1 MEVRDVNGRRA
12 TTRVGAAE
20 YLDIPVNTV
29 QVYSSPARRRAAGW
43 PEPLPY
49 RAGGKVWFA
58 LQDLDAY
65 AAARPARV
73 ATPVATPVA
82 SEGSDELVGVRE
94 FARIRGVSRD
104 TFKRYVEDSLAAWE
118 QGRDGYLPQ
127 PDVVES
133 APARGSI
140 YRWRRG
146 RAHEWSFPVA
156 RRSGGGRPPG
166 RRPGVDDLREL
177 LAEYSVSPTVREA
190 AAALSERLGMQVSS
204 QTVRRLRRALRES
217 GESV

>member
-29 QVYSSPARRRAAGW
+29 QVYSSPARRRATGW

-49 RAGGKVWFA
+49 RASGKVWFA

-65 AAARPARV
+65 AAARPAQV
-73 ATPVATPVA
+73 APPAAP
-82 SEGSDELVGVRE
+82 EGSEELVGVRE
-94 FARIRGVSRD
+94 FAQIRGVSRD

-118 QGRDGYLPQ
+118 RGRDGYLPQ
-127 PDVVES
+127 PDAVEP

-146 RAHEWSFPVA
+146 QAHEWSFPVA

-166 RRPGVDDLREL
+166 RRPGVDDLRQL
-177 LAEYSVSPTVREA
+177 LSEYAVSPTVREA
-190 AAALSERLGMQVSS
+190 AAALSDRLGTNVSS
-204 QTVRRLRRALRES
+204 QTVRRLQRALREN
-217 GESV
+217 GESM